1 MIDLS
6 DIETYDKDETK
17 RKEAR
22 ERLDS
27 IYLALEYLEK
37 NLKWDVKYIQIR
49 KNTEYTTIV
58 IIVESARYWNK
69 WNHFFHCD
77 SCGQDSLEYKIDY
90 HCGSCNPDGPDYIV
104 NCQKCDYGNTFDFD
118 ELIKYIKKLE
128 ESQKWI
134 IINVFCV
141 AVLQN

>member
-58 IIVESARYWNK
+58 IIVESARSWDN
-69 WNHFFHCD
+69 
-77 SCGQDSLEYKIDY
+77 ERKI
-90 HCGSCNPDGPDYIV
+90 IL
-104 NCQKCDYGNTFDFD
+104 Q
-118 ELIKYIKKLE
+118 
-128 ESQKWI
+128 
-134 IINVFCV
+134 VFIMR
-141 AVLQN
+141 